1 MPQGALLRGT
11 DVPVAVEPWL
21 PDEIQG
27 LDGAV
32 DPANLV
38 LQSVAV
44 RVKDGVREG
53 MVGSSTRSRWSPR
66 SAR

>member
-1 MPQGALLRGT
+1 M
-11 DVPVAVEPWL
+11 PVAAEPWL
-21 PDEIQG
+21 PDDIQG

-38 LQSVAV
+38 LQSVAA

-53 MVGSSTRSRWSPR
+53 MVGQFDPISRWSPR
-66 SAR
+66 SAH